1 MLLNLYLFNYMTNA
15 FSVYLTQPNASLIL
29 KQYNVIQKVVTEAD
43 LLLVSFI
50 FISFEVLNIF

>member
-29 KQYNVIQKVVTEAD
+29 KQYNVIQKVVTKAD